1 MKKITFIAIGIVNN
15 HFFGWDNCNYDTEE
29 EIIEYLKNLKKSPLN
44 SYCRFVENN
53 FSNDYRNVSGQFQTQ
68 PLAFVIGKRS
78 VKNTLFTK
86 TFARYEEDTIL
97 HLENFKAILSIEC
110 LKDIFLTIEKW
121 DGK

>member
-1 MKKITFIAIGIVNN
+1 MKNISFISIGFINN
-15 HFFGWDNCNYDTEE
+15 HFFGWDNNSNKTEE
-29 EIIEYLKNLKKSPLN
+29 EIINYLKNLDYSPLN
-44 SYCRFVENN
+44 DCCRFVENN
-53 FSNDYRNVSGQFQTQ
+53 FNDDYRNVSGQFQTQ